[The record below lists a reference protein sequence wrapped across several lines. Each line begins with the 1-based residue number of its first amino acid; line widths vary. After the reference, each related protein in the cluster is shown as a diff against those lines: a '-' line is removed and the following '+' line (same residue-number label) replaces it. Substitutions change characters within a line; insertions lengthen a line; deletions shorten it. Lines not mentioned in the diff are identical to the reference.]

1 MNVLVGDVGGT
12 KCLLAICDDRGRI
25 LLDRRYPSR
34 DYAELHQVV
43 AAFVREAGE
52 TPTRA
57 CFAVAGPVVNDQCKA
72 TNLPWVIDA
81 RALEAAAGIARVRLV
96 NDFHAQ
102 ALAVLELPP
111 AELCT
116 IHGGASVGGGP
127 VAILGA
133 GTGLGEAFLVNAG
146 DRYEVVP
153 SEGGHVDFAP
163 TSERQI
169 DLLRYLRATLGGR
182 VSYERILSGSGLAR
196 LYEFLKSRGFARELP
211 EVRAAMEREDPAA
224 VVSRFGLGGQ
234 DPMCAFALDLFCEI
248 YGQEAG
254 NLALKVLA
262 AGGVYVCGGIA
273 PHIIDRLA
281 QPDGPFERGYLDKG
295 RMSPLVAAI
304 PVRVVMNPKSG
315 LVGAAVA
322 ATRL

>member
-1 MNVLVGDVGGT
+1 MRLWISPVRVSVKKRSGIHWRCVYS
-12 KCLLAICDDRGRI
+12 A
-25 LLDRRYPSR
+25 RRRSFITR
-34 DYAELHQVV
+34 W
-43 AAFVREAGE
+43 
-52 TPTRA
+52 PTRA

-111 AELCT
+111 SDLRT
-116 IHGGASVGGGP
+116 IHAGASVGGGP

-182 VSYERILSGSGLAR
+182 VSYERVLSGSGLAR

-262 AGGVYVCGGIA
+262 LKPLAVELVQLVQLQPRLGLKGGKRSNGLGSKR
-273 PHIIDRLA
+273 PTID
-281 QPDGPFERGYLDKG
+281 EE
-295 RMSPLVAAI
+295 
-304 PVRVVMNPKSG
+304 
-315 LVGAAVA
+315 
-322 ATRL
+322 